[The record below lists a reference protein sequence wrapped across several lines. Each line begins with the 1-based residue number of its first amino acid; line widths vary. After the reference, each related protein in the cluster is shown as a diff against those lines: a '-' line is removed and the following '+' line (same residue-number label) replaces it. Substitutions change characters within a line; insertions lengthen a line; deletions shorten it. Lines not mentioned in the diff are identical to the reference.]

1 MREVSEDEL
10 NKNIDEYFKMAENE
24 VIIINLKNNKR
35 IIMMSEQKYNNLK
48 AGK

>member
-10 NKNIDEYFKMAENE
+10 NKNIDKYFKMAENE

-35 IIMMSEQKYNNLK
+35 IIMMAEQKYNNLK

>member
-35 IIMMSEQKYNNLK
+35 IIMMAEQKYNNLK